1 MGEIADQIIDQMIDR
16 YMMIGRRRGDRAS
29 PQRGVGKGMWM
40 SSSGPVPMTE
50 MSDEHI
56 ANALAMCERH
66 GNTGKARELRA
77 ERKKRD
83 MEMARLASKR
93 KGFF

>member
-1 MGEIADQIIDQMIDR
+1 MGEIADQIIDQLLDR
-16 YMMIGRRRGDRAS
+16 HMFIGRRPRRNN
-29 PQRGVGKGMWM
+29 PQRGVGKGRWM
-40 SSSGPVPMTE
+40 SSAGPVEMGE

-77 ERKKRD
+77 EQKRRD
-83 MEMARLASKR
+83 KDLQALAAGK

>member
-1 MGEIADQIIDQMIDR
+1 MGEIADQIIDEILDR
-16 YMMIGRRRGDRAS
+16 HMFSSRRTN
-29 PQRGVGKGMWM
+29 PQRGVGKGRWM
-40 SSSGPVPMTE
+40 SSAGPVEMGE

-77 ERKKRD
+77 EQMRRD
-83 MEMARLASKR
+83 KDLHTLAAGR
-93 KGFF
+93 RGFF